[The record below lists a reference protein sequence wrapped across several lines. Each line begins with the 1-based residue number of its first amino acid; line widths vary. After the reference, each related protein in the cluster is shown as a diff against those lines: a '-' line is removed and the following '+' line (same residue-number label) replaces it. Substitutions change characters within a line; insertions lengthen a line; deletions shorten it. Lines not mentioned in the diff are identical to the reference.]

1 MRVLNILSTK
11 LDMSFAS
18 TRSVLLLTLLLGV
31 WTAAPAWAG
40 KKPKVL
46 PVAVPTTSQPQI
58 TPEME
63 QQVLEIIRRHPEVL
77 IESVQKYAAEQER
90 KEKAAQAQALQQ
102 LRQNTVALIGDS
114 PTTGAVDRRIVL
126 VEFSD
131 FQCTFCAQAHGT
143 IKKFMDRHK
152 GEVTLVYKHFPLTQI
167 HPEALPAAQAAWA
180 ANKQGKFWE
189 YHDEL
194 FANQKQLS
202 ENFYVATAQK
212 LQLNLAKF
220 NADRKAADQSIVQ
233 DFTLGRKL
241 GVNGTPSFLMNGEFI
256 SGVVTVEE
264 LEKILAKI
272 QKK

>member
-1 MRVLNILSTK
+1 MLFS
-11 LDMSFAS
+11 S

-31 WTAAPAWAG
+31 WIASPALAG
-40 KKPKVL
+40 KKPKIL
-46 PVAVPTTSQPQI
+46 PAATLPTSQPKI

-63 QQVLEIIRRHPEVL
+63 KQVLEIIRRHPEVVL
-77 IESVQKYAAEQER
+77 ESVQKYVAEQER
-90 KEKAAQAQALQQ
+90 KEKAAQALALQQ
-102 LRQNTVALIGDS
+102 LRQNTAALIGDS
-114 PTTGAVDRRIVL
+114 PTTGAANRQIVL

-131 FQCTFCAQAHGT
+131 FQCTFCAQAHGNL
-143 IKKFMDRHK
+143 KKFMDKHK
-152 GEVTLVYKHFPLTQI
+152 GQVTLVYKHFPLTQI

-194 FANQKQLS
+194 FANQKQLG
-202 ENFYVATAQK
+202 ETFYVATAQK

-220 NADRKAADQSIVQ
+220 NADRKVADQSVVQ

-241 GVNGTPSFLMNGEFI
+241 GVNGTPSFLMNGEFL

-264 LEKILAKI
+264 LEKVLAKV

>member
-1 MRVLNILSTK
+1 
-11 LDMSFAS
+11 MSFAS

-31 WTAAPAWAG
+31 GTATPVFAG

-46 PVAVPTTSQPQI
+46 PAKPPNSQLQI
-58 TPEME
+58 TPAME

-102 LRQNTVALIGDS
+102 LRQNTAALIGDS
-114 PTTGAVDRRIVL
+114 PITGAADRRIVL
-126 VEFSD
+126 IEFSD
-131 FQCTFCAQAHGT
+131 FQCTFCAQANGT
-143 IKKFMDRHK
+143 IKKFMDKHK
-152 GEVTLVYKHFPLTQI
+152 GQVTLVYKHFPLTQI

-202 ENFYVATAQK
+202 EDFYVATAQK
-212 LQLNLAKF
+212 LKLNLAKF

-264 LEKILAKI
+264 LEKVLAKV
-272 QKK
+272 QKN

>member
-1 MRVLNILSTK
+1 MCVLNILSTK

-18 TRSVLLLTLLLGV
+18 TRSVLLSTLLLGI
-31 WTAAPAWAG
+31 WAASPALAG
-40 KKPKVL
+40 KKPKVS
-46 PVAVPTTSQPQI
+46 PTTPAATSPIQI
-58 TPEME
+58 TPAME

-102 LRQNTVALIGDS
+102 LRQNTAALIGDS
-114 PTTGAVDRRIVL
+114 PTTGAADRRIVL

-143 IKKFMDRHK
+143 IKKFMDKHK
-152 GEVTLVYKHFPLTQI
+152 SEVTLVYKHFPLTQI

-272 QKK
+272 KKK